1 MGEQRNG
8 WGVTLRGQDV
18 KCGLGRPH
26 GVYVWEKHGGTRS
39 TWVSVWVGR
48 WMGGVMSNN

>member
-1 MGEQRNG
+1 MGEQRNR
-8 WGVTLRGQDV
+8 WGVTLKGQGDV

-26 GVYVWEKHGGTRS
+26 GVYVWEKHGGT
-39 TWVSVWVGR
+39 WVSVWVGR